1 MPTKSADFVYSVRPP
16 ARELIKVCDAIT
28 AVLGLADLQ
37 VLKSELT
44 FTHPRAANFLLILGN
59 NQCQIKVLLSQDWLQ
74 TQKLDLEQ
82 LYK

>member
-44 FTHPRAANFLLILGN
+44 FSHP
-59 NQCQIKVLLSQDWLQ
+59 
-74 TQKLDLEQ
+74 EQ
-82 LYK
+82 LTSF